1 MRNLFVIVSG
11 APGSGKSTLA
21 RDLAHELGLPLIMKD
36 TIKEA
41 LGDEFAVTSAD
52 ESKRLGLAT
61 LNVMYALMRDNEGG
75 VFESTWIPE
84 LARDEL
90 RRFTPMVEVSCE
102 VPIEMAMERFAARSP
117 FRHEVH
123 GEKHRPL
130 EFDEFA
136 ERARPVDGGWPVV
149 AVDTSKPVDI
159 DEVVERVEAS
169 L

>member
-21 RDLAHELGLPLIMKD
+21 RQLAPALDLPLIMKD

-41 LGDEFAVTSAD
+41 LGDEFPVQSAD

-61 LNVMYALMRDNEGG
+61 LNVMYALMRDNPGG

-90 RRFTPMVEVSCE
+90 GQFTPLVEVLCDAP
-102 VPIEMAMERFAARSP
+102 VDVAMQRFAERSST
-117 FRHEVH
+117 RHGVH
-123 GEKHRPL
+123 GERFRPL
-130 EFDEFA
+130 NRDEFA

-149 AVDTSKPVDI
+149 RVDTSAPYDI
-159 DEVVERVEAS
+159 DDIVRRVATAI
-169 L
+169 